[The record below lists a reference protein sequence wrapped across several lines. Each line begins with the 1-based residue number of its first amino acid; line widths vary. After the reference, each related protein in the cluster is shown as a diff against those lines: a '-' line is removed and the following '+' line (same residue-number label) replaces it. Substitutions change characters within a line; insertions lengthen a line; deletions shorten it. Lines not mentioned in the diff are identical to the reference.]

1 MLEQEIET
9 LHTATLGIGLTEQLG
24 LYVELVGIA
33 GAQTDY
39 QAIFD
44 TGFTFAVTDNLI
56 FDTGV
61 RIGLNDAAE
70 DFGVFTGMSFR
81 F

>member
-1 MLEQEIET
+1 MLRYDRRIEV
-9 LHTATLGIGLTEQLG
+9 QPPM
-24 LYVELVGIA
+24 LVGIA
-33 GAQTDY
+33 GTQSDY
-39 QAIFD
+39 QALFD

-70 DFGVFTGMSFR
+70 DFGVFTGMSIR